1 MGLLLF
7 DLYLYLT
14 EVGSHEYMIQSGCR
28 IRNLSH
34 GHWAK
39 ASLQWAGGCLVLTNS
54 TVQFHLKSCFSFDT
68 ELHHQGVQKLL
79 CKLPG
84 LPWSLNLKFKSLS
97 NAWQL
102 LLDRPEA
109 WSVLR
114 NCCPAQPHNL
124 HRRELW
130 VVTGWVGVGLLCTPH
145 TLWLDS
151 CQAETGS
158 DLAEP
163 SQPPQDSLPYC
174 TTESKMFNLHQL
186 KTVLKSNL
194 P

>member
-130 VVTGWVGVGLLCTPH
+130 VGTGWVPPTGWVLDCCAHLIHFDWTVARLRQDLTSLNPLNHLRILCPIVQQTQRCSIF
-145 TLWLDS
+145 TSWKLS
-151 CQAETGS
+151 
-158 DLAEP
+158 
-163 SQPPQDSLPYC
+163 
-174 TTESKMFNLHQL
+174 
-186 KTVLKSNL
+186 
-194 P
+194 